1 MRVEFIH
8 ALTTGANL
16 REASEE
22 LQAEAYRRH
31 KQKLADIEKDYQEAC
46 TISNGLHRD
55 KDSAAYQISAAIL
68 DELKEKY
75 KAELD
80 ELQRRADAEKREL
93 EEAYAAANAQ
103 ERQIK
108 EHRQQIREQ
117 KGA

>member
-1 MRVEFIH
+1 MKVEFIH

-16 REASEE
+16 RDASEE

-31 KQKLADIEKDYQEAC
+31 KKELADIEQDYQEAC
-46 TISNGLHRD
+46 TISTGLHRD
-55 KDSAAYQISAAIL
+55 KDSAAHQISAAIL

-93 EEAYAAANAQ
+93 EDFYREAAAQ
-103 ERQIK
+103 EQQLK